1 MSRRNDGAVVFVV
14 ESGAAEINQ
23 AHIRPL
29 DSSVI
34 PFLLDKKGNKTLSLQ
49 IESDGRTVLRARTF
63 FGLYE
68 MSKSESTNRMFSGL
82 RSV

>member
-1 MSRRNDGAVVFVV
+1 MSRRNDGTVVFVV

-34 PFLLDKKGNKTLSLQ
+34 PFLLDKKAIKFSRYKLNLTEDSCANEPFSDCTKCQSPSRQIGCSL
-49 IESDGRTVLRARTF
+49 V
-63 FGLYE
+63 
-68 MSKSESTNRMFSGL
+68 
-82 RSV
+82 

>member
-1 MSRRNDGAVVFVV
+1 MSRRNDGTVVFVV

-34 PFLLDKKGNKTLSLQ
+34 PFLLGQKGNKILSLQ
-49 IESDGRTVLRARTF
+49 IESDGRQLRERTF
-63 FGLYE
+63 FGL
-68 MSKSESTNRMFSGL
+68 
-82 RSV
+82 